1 MYNSKKDNSI
11 IQKFIQK
18 TFLMLNNDETKKHIQ
33 VYLIDP
39 LLNHILERI
48 FPYIILTTVLFIILI
63 LCIVSLFVFI
73 YFKHIQVR
81 NLDISII

>member
-1 MYNSKKDNSI
+1 MDNSKKDNSI

-73 YFKHIQVR
+73 YIKQMR

>member
-1 MYNSKKDNSI
+1 MDNSKKDNSI

-33 VYLIDP
+33 VYIIDP
-39 LLNHILERI
+39 LLNHIIERI

-73 YFKHIQVR
+73 YIKQMR

>member
-1 MYNSKKDNSI
+1 MDNSKKDNSI
-11 IQKFIQK
+11 IQRFIQK

-63 LCIVSLFVFI
+63 LSIVSLFVFI
-73 YFKHIQVR
+73 YFKHTQMRI
-81 NLDISII
+81 LDTPII